1 MATTRPRYTVSV
13 DDELFKE
20 IEDFR
25 FKNRYATRSEAT
37 VELLK
42 LGLKALQEQM
52 QKENEKKS

>member
-1 MATTRPRYTVSV
+1 MATDRPRYTVSV

-25 FKNRYATRSEAT
+25 FKNRFATRSEAT

-42 LGLKALQEQM
+42 LGLQALKEQQESRQD
-52 QKENEKKS
+52 EES

>member
-1 MATTRPRYTVSV
+1 MATDRHRYTVSV